1 MYVRIYLDNSVAV
14 QYMYI
19 NHMGGRKT
27 YLNNLTREIWQW
39 CMKRNVWLSAC
50 HLPGKSNVEADKLS
64 IKLSND
70 MEWKLNVD
78 IFEILQSRCGLF
90 DVDLFVLRLNWQVRK
105 YVSHFPDP
113 EAFAVDAISIL

>member
-1 MYVRIYLDNSVAV
+1 MFLYNKQNLHVRIYLDNSVAV

-39 CMKRNVWLSAC
+39 CMKRNLWLSAC

-90 DVDLFVLRLNWQVRK
+90 DVDLFVLRLNW
-105 YVSHFPDP
+105 
-113 EAFAVDAISIL
+113 